1 MNYDTVFHFDSG
13 VSNLYVA
20 INNIIN
26 FYKALENESFEV
38 ILVVNGPGVQHM
50 EKDNPDVAPNITQI
64 HQLGARI
71 KVCANALRHFNLS
84 PEVLCPEC
92 EIVPAG
98 IVEIVER
105 QKKGFAYI
113 RP

>member
-1 MNYDTVFHFDSG
+1 MNYDTLFHFDSG
-13 VSNLYVA
+13 VSDLYVA
-20 INNIIN
+20 INNITN
-26 FYKALENESFEV
+26 YYKALEKESFDV

-50 EKDNPDVAPNITQI
+50 AKDNSDVAPKITQI
-64 HQLGARI
+64 HRLGARI
-71 KVCANALRHFNLS
+71 KVCSNALRHFNLS
-84 PEVLCPEC
+84 PDFLCPEC

-113 RP
+113 KP